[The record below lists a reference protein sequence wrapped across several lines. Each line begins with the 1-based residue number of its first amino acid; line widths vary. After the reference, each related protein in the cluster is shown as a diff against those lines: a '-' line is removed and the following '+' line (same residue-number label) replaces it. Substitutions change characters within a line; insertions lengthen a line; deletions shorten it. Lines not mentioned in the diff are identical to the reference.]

1 MFGYDEYY
9 SKGTLKEY
17 VLHIEADV
25 LIIFSVMVCV
35 FIHDIKDE
43 DAENENEKTLPTP
56 TDSLVAVMTHQI
68 RSFGSL

>member
-9 SKGTLKEY
+9 
-17 VLHIEADV
+17 
-25 LIIFSVMVCV
+25 
-35 FIHDIKDE
+35 IHDIKDE
-43 DAENENEKTLPTP
+43 DAENENEKTGVPTP